1 MKRLSVID
9 SAFLMLESR
18 ETPMHV
24 GGFNLFTLPEGA
36 NEQEFLHGLA
46 DNMRTAEAFQ
56 SPFGDKLKVG
66 RMGMLGPLFWEQDT
80 ALDLEYHIRHS
91 ALPKPGRFRELFALV
106 SRLHGTL
113 LDRNRPLWEMHLI
126 EGLENNQFAVYSK
139 FHHAAIDGVR
149 SIHLTQSMYSADHR
163 ERIHDSPLSMEARER
178 YRAALDIPPPSE
190 AQLRNVAEML
200 KSTFDSGGHILGAL
214 KQYAGAW
221 TGSNESL
228 TVPWKSVPSSS
239 INTRVDGAR
248 RFVAQSWP
256 FARIRAVGKALD
268 GTFNDAVL
276 AMCSGALRKFLQNHG
291 ELPNDSLKSMV
302 PVSLRRPGDIDSS
315 NAVGAISADLAT
327 NVKDPIRRFHKIKA
341 SMQAGKAMFQ
351 DMSPS
356 EAALFLQLIQLPG
369 LALVPLGLATRFPPY
384 STVISNVPGPRQPMY
399 WNGAR
404 LEGIYPASIV
414 TEGIAMN
421 ITLVTYDTQVDF
433 GVIGCRRSLPQLQRM
448 IDYLEDSLVE
458 LEEAAGISWTGS
470 SEPKVEARTKPKAKA
485 KPGKTAKAKVK
496 TKPKAKA
503 KPKPKAKAK
512 AKPKA
517 KAKTKAKAKPKAK
530 AKAKTKAKAKA
541 KPKAKTKTKAK
552 LKVKTKTKAKAK
564 AKAKP
569 KARPKNR
576 GR

>member
-1 MKRLSVID
+1 MKRLSLID

-36 NEQEFLHGLA
+36 DEQDFLHGLA
-46 DNMRTAEAFQ
+46 EGMRTADKLQ

-66 RMGMLGPLFWEQDT
+66 PLGMLGPLYWEEDT

-126 EGLENNQFAVYSK
+126 EGLQNRQFAVYSK

-149 SIHLTQSMYSADHR
+149 SIHLTQSMYSTDPRA
-163 ERIHDSPLSMEARER
+163 RIHYSPLSIAARER
-178 YRAALDIPPPSE
+178 YLASIGADAASE
-190 AQLRNVAEML
+190 QEMRNVAEAL
-200 KSTFDSGGHILGAL
+200 KASFDSSAHLLGAL
-214 KQYAGAW
+214 RKYVGAW
-221 TGSNESL
+221 TGSGGAL
-228 TVPWKSVPSSS
+228 VVPWQKVPRST
-239 INTRVDGAR
+239 INTKVDGAR

-276 AMCSGALRKFLQNHG
+276 AMSAGALRRFLLNHG
-291 ELPNDSLKSMV
+291 ELPTESLKSMV
-302 PVSLRRPGDIDSS
+302 PVSLRRPGDMDSS
-315 NAVGAISADLAT
+315 NAVGAVSADLAT
-327 NVKDPIRRFHKIKA
+327 NIADPIKRFRTIKA
-341 SMQAGKAMFQ
+341 SMEAGKDLFQ
-351 DMSPS
+351 GLSTN
-356 EAALFLQLIQLPG
+356 EASLFLQLIQLPG
-369 LALVPLGLATRFPPY
+369 LLLVPLGLGTRFPPY

-421 ITLVTYDTQVDF
+421 ITLVTYDQQVDF
-433 GVIGCRRSLPQLQRM
+433 GIMACRRSLPQIQRF
-448 IDYLEDSLVE
+448 IDYLEESLVE
-458 LEEAAGISWTGS
+458 LEDAVGISSQPAG
-470 SEPKVEARTKPKAKA
+470 KPKAKTQPTA
-485 KPGKTAKAKVK
+485 KTKTKTESKAKVK
-496 TKPKAKA
+496 AKTRTKT
-503 KPKPKAKAK
+503 K

-517 KAKTKAKAKPKAK
+517 KVKVAAK
-530 AKAKTKAKAKA
+530 AKAAAKARTKVGAA
-541 KPKAKTKTKAK
+541 KKTAAKTAVRPRVKARTRP
-552 LKVKTKTKAKAK
+552 KVKS
-564 AKAKP
+564 
-569 KARPKNR
+569 RPKLAAV
-576 GR
+576 